1 MRDDDFS
8 WPGRRPGDQQH
19 DLLAAFLVLDVQR
32 SPVGAAE
39 LLAEIEKIKAGRT
52 DFWQRIGNAYTL
64 TLRPEQAEISSDYE
78 AGAVVPLED
87 FTQAALAWQNFIS
100 QKKEPLS

>member
-1 MRDDDFS
+1 MRDDNFS
-8 WPGRRPGDQQH
+8 WPGRRADERRH
-19 DLLAAFLVLDVQR
+19 DLIAAFLALDVQR
-32 SPVGAAE
+32 SPVGVAE

-52 DFWQRIGNAYTL
+52 EFWQRIGNAYTL

-78 AGAVVPLED
+78 AGAVVPLKD
-87 FTQAALAWQNFIS
+87 FTQAALAWQNFIN